1 MKACEFVLTDSGG
14 IQEEVTAP
22 SINKK
27 VFVLRTSTERPEAV
41 ESGHATVVGVD
52 PNEFPS
58 TIKREIKDGFSQ
70 KREHPYGT
78 GDASK
83 KIVDILEKH
92 FA

>member
-1 MKACEFVLTDSGG
+1 VLTDSGG

-41 ESGHATVVGVD
+41 ESGHATLVGVD
-52 PNEFPS
+52 QDRFPLM
-58 TIKREIKDGFSQ
+58 IKRELEHGLSTIRG
-70 KREHPYGT
+70 HPYGT

-83 KIVDILEKH
+83 KILDILQE
-92 FA
+92 FFE